1 MPQWSRNAL
10 SILCGAKETAEFCR
24 EKRHRYDSM
33 YRTTPFQNP
42 ATARTAGSC
51 ERTGA
56 TKAPVLS
63 PAILLTGRFTPDSGG
78 NCALTTVID
87 FRHTAP
93 TRGAS
98 SLWQAT
104 DTSLSLFA
112 RHSPSHGQTG
122 AVFPLSGL
130 RPAGRAK
137 WVRASARVA
146 GHPAAPSPTKSDRR
160 SACPTCPKTGPLFHL
175 STLQRLIFISSDSHL
190 SPFTEAVS
198 YFCRSRSQWR
208 RNVVGGSF
216 SRSAALRILPYRS

>member
-1 MPQWSRNAL
+1 M
-10 SILCGAKETAEFCR
+10 C
-24 EKRHRYDSM
+24 
-33 YRTTPFQNP
+33 RTTPFQNP

-160 SACPTCPKTGPLFHL
+160 SACPVQGAGH
-175 STLQRLIFISSDSHL
+175 SSV
-190 SPFTEAVS
+190 TVS
-198 YFCRSRSQWR
+198 
-208 RNVVGGSF
+208 
-216 SRSAALRILPYRS
+216 LRTRPAPSWPRPPA